1 MSAHSYAAELP
12 AINDKAIHEAK
23 VGRNNC
29 FIAPNCGTICT
40 LRESELS
47 GYENELQSSAD
58 HVINEGDMAIEA
70 FSGNSAAPENAE
82 MVVPADLDILLASAE
97 RQLDAF
103 MKAVTNSFGPKEG
116 RLAADDWLQ
125 VLESREEL
133 PGTTVD
139 YWRSITLATASR
151 LAKRLSAA
159 SVV

>member
-1 MSAHSYAAELP
+1 MSAYSWAAELP
-12 AINDKAIHEAK
+12 TIHNKAIREAN
-23 VGRNNC
+23 VGRKNC
-29 FIAPNCGTICT
+29 FITPNCGTICT

-58 HVINEGDMAIEA
+58 HVINEGDMTIEA
-70 FSGNSAAPENAE
+70 FSGYSAVPENAE
-82 MVVPADLDILLASAE
+82 MVVPVDLDGLLVSAE
-97 RQLDAF
+97 RQLNAF

-116 RLAADDWLQ
+116 RLAVDDFLH

-139 YWRSITLATASR
+139 YWRSITIAAASR